1 MAEVDADKPPVAYFT
16 QTTFTNTRYDMSN
29 RFFRVFRRASVML
42 LVASA
47 PLAAQRSAKPS
58 AKSKA
63 KQPVQVVAPSLI
75 GTWMGTATV
84 PLPDSVITVP
94 VLYTFVQNAN
104 MIGGTA
110 FVPGQGSGAVS
121 NVVRAGARIRFR
133 VSAPEGRML
142 DHDGMFA
149 ADGSIEGMVNLNNQP
164 IAKFKIR
171 PKPKTPAD

>member
-1 MAEVDADKPPVAYFT
+1 MPLTNRPSRILQRQLS
-16 QTTFTNTRYDMSN
+16 QTPDTMPTRFL
-29 RFFRVFRRASVML
+29 RILRRASVML
-42 LVASA
+42 LVMSA
-47 PLAAQRSAKPS
+47 TLAAQRSAKPS
-58 AKSKA
+58 AKRNAKA
-63 KQPVQVVAPSLI
+63 PAQVAEPSLI

-94 VLYTFVQNAN
+94 VLYTFVQTATA
-104 MIGGTA
+104 IGGTA

-121 NVVRAGARIRFR
+121 NVVRDGARVRFR

-142 DHDGMFA
+142 DHDGTFV

-164 IAKFKIR
+164 VAKFKIH

>member
-1 MAEVDADKPPVAYFT
+1 
-16 QTTFTNTRYDMSN
+16 MSD
-29 RFFRVFRRASVML
+29 RFLRALRRASMML
-42 LVASA
+42 LIASV

-58 AKSKA
+58 AKRNA
-63 KQPVQVVAPSLI
+63 KPPARVAEPSLI

-104 MIGGTA
+104 AISGTA
-110 FVPGQGSGAVS
+110 FVPGQGAGAVS
-121 NVVRAGARIRFR
+121 NVVRDGARVQFR

-142 DHDGMFA
+142 EHDGKFV

-164 IAKFKIR
+164 VAKFKIR
-171 PKPKTPAD
+171 PKPKTPTD